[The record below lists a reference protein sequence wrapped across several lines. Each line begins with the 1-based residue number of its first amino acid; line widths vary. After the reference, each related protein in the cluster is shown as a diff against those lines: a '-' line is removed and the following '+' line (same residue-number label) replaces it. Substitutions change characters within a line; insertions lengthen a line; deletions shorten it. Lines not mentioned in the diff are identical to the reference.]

1 MAKAKATD
9 VTNVPATVDQSTG
22 EIVSAGT
29 MPKLVIKR
37 RVTTPLFKM
46 RVGLPVAFIFLTA
59 ITEGKKIEKSKYDGV
74 PHLAHVFNVQ
84 DNTVYQFI
92 VNTVVHKEIEAA
104 YPDQSYVGKGFLIE
118 LHNAEGKSYK
128 ICDLQEFEIP
138 EGLVL
143 PKV

>member
-1 MAKAKATD
+1 MAKAQVTD
-9 VTNVPATVDQSTG
+9 VTNVPTTVDQSTG
-22 EIVSAGT
+22 EIVAAGT

-74 PHLAHVFNVQ
+74 PHLAHVFN
-84 DNTVYQFI
+84 
-92 VNTVVHKEIEAA
+92 
-104 YPDQSYVGKGFLIE
+104 
-118 LHNAEGKSYK
+118 AEGKSYK

-138 EGLVL
+138 EGLEL
-143 PKV
+143 PKA